1 MEQEQHKKSV
11 LHSFD
16 HGKIRMAY
24 IYMHRVQRKFQITAV
39 SKHKSNLELEI
50 LCSLYI

>member
-16 HGKIRMAY
+16 HGKNPNGLY
-24 IYMHRVQRKFQITAV
+24 LYVSCTKEVPDYSCKPV
-39 SKHKSNLELEI
+39 SKHKSNLE
-50 LCSLYI
+50 